1 MICAL
6 LYQVTMH
13 KRDVCR
19 SAVAG
24 LLAVT
29 FVYYVETAKDCSCG
43 MRIGN
48 RTKASDWYR
57 FQ

>member
-1 MICAL
+1 MICTL

-24 LLAVT
+24 WLAVT
-29 FVYYVETAKDCSCG
+29 FVYCAETAKDCCCG
-43 MRIGN
+43 VRIGN
-48 RTKASDWYR
+48 RTQASDWYR